1 MAFESGLTFF
11 KYRLNGGARRTSQIS
26 EMDLILSLADEHLLD
41 KAWCYIVPASVFV
54 HPPLEANISQ
64 SSVIVSPILQTTQAQ
79 TQPTTWHHHLV
90 SLLPHPPLQPGHES
104 SHLALVSAWPRD
116 YIPRQLI
123 SLSVITLIGIVFLY
137 FVFAGLSYRYIFN
150 HDMMSHPRFL
160 KNQVKLE
167 IQCSLRAF
175 PTMTLLT
182 LPWFQAEVRG
192 YSKLYDNVDDY
203 GLIYLLFSIP
213 L

>member
-1 MAFESGLTFF
+1 
-11 KYRLNGGARRTSQIS
+11 
-26 EMDLILSLADEHLLD
+26 MDLVLGIADEYLLD
-41 KAWCYIVPASVFV
+41 KAWAFIVPASVFV
-54 HPPLEANISQ
+54 TPSRVVNISQ
-64 SSVIVSPILQTTQAQ
+64 SSLAPIVQS
-79 TQPTTWHHHLV
+79 QPASWHHNIV
-90 SLLPHPPLQPGHES
+90 SLLPHPPLPS
-104 SHLALVSAWPRD
+104 TYDPSTLIPFSAWPRD

-123 SLSVITLIGIVFLY
+123 SLSVVTLIGIFCLY
-137 FVFAGLSYRYIFN
+137 FLFAGLSYQYIFN

-175 PTMTLLT
+175 PGMTLLT

-203 GLIYLLFSIP
+203 GLAYLLFSIP